1 MNSRRYISLLL
12 SSHVSVLILFTL
24 ILNYFLS
31 SLIVPIAPSMIILA
45 IPSVNG
51 IISVA
56 VVFECVMTIQFL
68 YRFHLTVMTTWLS
81 STLFNLRSWLIS
93 FMIVRLSSLNM
104 PGKKHTTRHVGSYA
118 LFRLNILGL

>member
-68 YRFHLTVMTTWLS
+68 YRFHLTVMITWLS

>member
-12 SSHVSVLILFTL
+12 SSRVSVLILFTL
-24 ILNYFLS
+24 ILNHFLS

-93 FMIVRLSSLNM
+93 YMIVRLSSLNM

>member
-1 MNSRRYISLLL
+1 M
-12 SSHVSVLILFTL
+12 
-24 ILNYFLS
+24 
-31 SLIVPIAPSMIILA
+31 PIAPSMIILA

-56 VVFECVMTIQFL
+56 AVFECVITIQFP

-81 STLFNLRSWLIS
+81 STSFNLRSWLIS

-104 PGKKHTTRHVGSYA
+104 VFVPGKKHTTRHVGLYA